1 MYRGSF
7 NENGRHIRLSDS
19 RLIIQ
24 TASTPPGIHFFLS
37 PHVQVSEEHGAIQSL
52 IIICEDFFSLF
63 KTSGAQVY
71 YDSSLMLQRK
81 LELLIVL
88 FFFDLSMVLCKFTG

>member
-24 TASTPPGIHFFLS
+24 TASTPPGIHFLLS

-52 IIICEDFFSLF
+52 IIICEDFLSLF
-63 KTSGAQVY
+63 KTSGA
-71 YDSSLMLQRK
+71 
-81 LELLIVL
+81 
-88 FFFDLSMVLCKFTG
+88 

>member
-37 PHVQVSEEHGAIQSL
+37 PHVQVSEEHGAIQYIL
-52 IIICEDFFSLF
+52 LLFVKIFSLCL
-63 KTSGAQVY
+63 KHQV
-71 YDSSLMLQRK
+71 RK
-81 LELLIVL
+81 SIMIPV
-88 FFFDLSMVLCKFTG
+88 

>member
-1 MYRGSF
+1 MYGGSF

-24 TASTPPGIHFFLS
+24 TACTPPGIHFFFPS

-52 IIICEDFFSLF
+52 IIVCVGFLPLF
-63 KTSGAQVY
+63 NHQV
-71 YDSSLMLQRK
+71 RK
-81 LELLIVL
+81 SIIIPV
-88 FFFDLSMVLCKFTG
+88 